1 MPYHALIHS
10 PLGHILLEA
19 DESSLT
25 GLYFTDQRDC
35 PTVPGLDTMAGTVS
49 DPSAGV
55 AHGRSM
61 RSLKATRP
69 GDDMHGGELPGIEKI
84 LAGDAARAATIPAV
98 AMASPPPTLLQD
110 DTPDG
115 AAAVLARTAQ
125 ELDEYWRGVR
135 RVFDVPLNPHG
146 TDFQKRVWQA
156 LLAVPCGSTL
166 SYGELA
172 EHAGLSAGYGRAV
185 GTAVGSN
192 PISIIIPCH
201 RILASNRT
209 LNGYGGGLGRKVRLL
224 ELEGFRVG

>member
-35 PTVPGLDTMAGTVS
+35 PAVPGLDAASRTVS

-55 AHGRSM
+55 AYGRSM
-61 RSLKATRP
+61 RSLKATHP
-69 GDDMHGGELPGIEKI
+69 GDDTHGGELPGIEKV
-84 LAGDAARAATIPAV
+84 LAGDAARAAAIPPT
-98 AMASPPPTLLQD
+98 AMASPPPTMLQA
-110 DTPDG
+110 DTPVG
-115 AAAVLARTAQ
+115 ASAILNRTAQ
-125 ELDEYWRGVR
+125 ELDEYWRGMR
-135 RVFDVPLNPHG
+135 QVFDIPLNPRG
-146 TDFQKRVWQA
+146 TGFQKRVWQA

-172 EHAGLSAGYGRAV
+172 DHAGLGAGYGRAV